1 MNDRPDPRLNAFR
14 PDLAD
19 LRLKGSVEAARF
31 VEAALR
37 RVVAPVAPLR
47 REPRPDAALDT
58 EALYG
63 ETVRVFDERD
73 GWAWAQLD
81 ADGYVGYLPAGGLT
95 EPGWQPTHRV
105 TAIRT
110 FVYPGPDLKLP
121 PVASLSFGSLVAL
134 GDEVMTRGSPYL
146 RLADGSG
153 AVSARHV
160 EPVDRPLPADFV
172 AVARRFLG
180 TPYLWGG
187 RSGFGIDCSG
197 LVQVALA
204 AVGRKVR
211 RDTDMQ
217 ERTIGAPVPEGAALK
232 RGDLV
237 FWPGH
242 VGILS
247 GPDTLLHASGYQME
261 VVEETFGAAR
271 ERIAAS
277 GTQVSGIRRIG

>member
-1 MNDRPDPRLNAFR
+1 MNAQPDPRLNAFR

-19 LRLKGSVEAARF
+19 VRLKGSVEAARF
-31 VEAALR
+31 VEPRLR
-37 RVVAPVAPLR
+37 RVNAAVAPLR
-47 REPRPDAALDT
+47 RQPSPDAPLDT

-73 GWAWAQLD
+73 GWAWAQLET
-81 ADGYVGYLPAGGLT
+81 DGYVGYLPAAGLA
-95 EPGWQPTHRV
+95 EMGRQPTHRV

-110 FVYPGPDLKLP
+110 FVYSGPDLKLTP
-121 PVASLSFGSLVAL
+121 LTALSFGSLIAL
-134 GDEVMTRGSPYL
+134 GEEVVTRGSPYL

-153 AVSARHV
+153 AISARHV
-160 EPVDRPLPADFV
+160 EPLDRPLPSDFV
-172 AVARRFLG
+172 AVASRFLR

-197 LVQVALA
+197 LVQIALG
-204 AVGRKVR
+204 AVGRPVR

-217 ERTIGAPVPEGAALK
+217 ERTIGAPIPEGVGLH

-247 GPDTLLHASGYQME
+247 DPDTLLHASGYQME
-261 VVEETFGAAR
+261 VVEEPLAVAR

-277 GTQVSGIRRIG
+277 ATQVTSIRRIG